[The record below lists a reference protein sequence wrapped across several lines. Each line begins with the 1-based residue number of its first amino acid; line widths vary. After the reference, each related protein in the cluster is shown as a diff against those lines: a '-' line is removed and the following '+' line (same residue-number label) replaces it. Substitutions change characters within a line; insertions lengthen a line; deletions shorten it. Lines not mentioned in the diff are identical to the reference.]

1 MATVVREREQIQAT
15 NGRVQERYVDGTMT
29 RAAREAR
36 IALRLENLAAWRYD
50 LESLAHFDP
59 DYPYDVAH
67 EYDYDWTT
75 DPDYGAEGVHFSEFE
90 EDGALIDS
98 DSRPSGLQLYML
110 QTTRDRIGDR
120 ALTKA
125 YYVFV
130 PQRVEHLEL
139 STRQG
144 SPVDRIRPDL
154 LVMPTEADVREAYDR
169 EPGRTAQLDDA
180 VPELVLEVL
189 SKSTATWDLVDKQRL
204 YEALGVHEYLVYD
217 LGGKRGPNSSREL
230 LMYRLADGAYGEV
243 EFLRKG
249 SASDPEVFWSD
260 VFGTHIRFLPDPQE
274 NAEEFRR
281 LPEGHRPPPRFQW
294 WDERQERWRDR
305 QTDAEHEQNRIVQE
319 RDRFMQERDQAT
331 QERNQAT
338 QERNQATQER
348 DRLVDLFHQL
358 LPAQLDADLR
368 ARIITRWQKDGPPT
382 DAVARILAVREVPDA
397 WRTLLLPDESDDAQ
411 GPDRLTPPREPF
423 SP

>member
-36 IALRLENLAAWRYD
+36 IALRLENLAAWQHD

-125 YYVFV
+125 YYIFV

-144 SPVDRIRPDL
+144 SPVDRVRPDL

-180 VPELVLEVL
+180 VPELVLEIL
-189 SKSTATWDLVDKQRL
+189 LKSTATWDLVDKRRL

-217 LGGKRGPNSSREL
+217 LGGKRGPGSPREL
-230 LMYRLADGAYGEV
+230 LMYRLAEGAYGEV
-243 EFLRKG
+243 EFLRKE
-249 SASDPEVFWSD
+249 SASDPEGFWSD

-274 NAEEFRR
+274 NAEGFRR
-281 LPEGHRPPPRFQW
+281 LPEGHRLPPRFQW
-294 WDERQERWRDR
+294 WDEGQERWRDR
-305 QTDAEHEQNRIVQE
+305 QTDAEHERNRIVQE
-319 RDRFMQERDQAT
+319 RDQAAQERDRIVQERDRIV
-331 QERNQAT
+331 QERNQG
-338 QERNQATQER
+338 
-348 DRLVDLFHQL
+348 LDLLHQL

-368 ARIITRWQKDGPPT
+368 ARIIARWQEDGLPT
-382 DAVARILAVREVPDA
+382 DAVARILAVQEAPDT
-397 WRTLLLPDESDDAQ
+397 WRTLLLPSESNDDH